1 MSTGEMLVLSERSL
15 ELVALA
21 TLDAI
26 KKIRSIAFKLV
37 KRVPPGVRQVLGG
50 ILYFASTVGLKSL
63 EKGLRELHSKTTKPM
78 GRLAEDGEE
87 AS

>member
-1 MSTGEMLVLSERSL
+1 MSTGEILVLSERSL

-21 TLDAI
+21 ALDAI

-63 EKGLRELHSKTTKPM
+63 ERGLRELHSKTTKSM